1 MANYASTIA
10 KWAKANPD
18 ATASLAGSAMTL
30 AGGAMAGK
38 GQQKAT
44 EAELQI
50 AKDRLAFDRERTAQ
64 DRAVTQAKNAGDLV
78 GNPLQ
83 DQARRNQLSMMRQA
97 MLGNLNTSV
106 APPAHLAGYTG
117 SVTMPTLTDA
127 QMPFLQPGAMAA
139 AEAPK
144 WNVINGMAPGTMS
157 SQGLS
162 NMGYGDAAAQQ
173 AALTNAVGGSGAAQ
187 QAQPK
192 APRSPEESFN
202 ANYDAIKAAKAQ
214 TGDWEKAYQQV
225 TGETWPKGQGIKIDD
240 AGGHMTKDRSKWK
253 TAANMALTVAPIAA
267 APFTGG
273 ASLALIGAGAG
284 AAKGLL
290 NGGGAKGALLGG
302 AIGAAGS
309 LGGGAGGKVPFS
321 MGALGKQLASPKML
335 GAAATQLG
343 GTVGELANIAT
354 PFLPGATFN
363 QPMSE
368 VPGAGA
374 ITGFRGNLPGSGAA
388 LDLPVPSSVGPLA
401 GGYGM
406 PVGGSP
412 PASLAANAAP
422 KAAGRGITAKAVANA
437 LSGGQSPSGERVS
450 DNRVAGGPGPLAPM
464 RPVPS
469 HGAPSAPLPSAPP
482 FPAPAPWSTLPT
494 ASHGAAQG
502 PMGMPPTASYGAAPG
517 PMGTPPPNT
526 TMRRSGGNPSVRGIT
541 DPSSVRVTPGVPG
554 APAPRS
560 QAGMLPNS
568 IMAQQLLPFLQR
580 MQPDYSGYQI
590 DPASQWQWDAR
601 LGRLV
606 RTKDAWGNNTLRND
620 IPLIP
625 EGQ

>member
-10 KWAKANPD
+10 KWAKTHQD

-50 AKDRLAFDRERTAQ
+50 AKDRLAFDKDRTAQ

-106 APPAHLAGYTG
+106 TPPAHLAGYTG

-162 NMGYGDAAAQQ
+162 NMGYGDAAATQ

-192 APRSPEESFN
+192 APQSAEESFN

-225 TGETWPKGQGIKIDD
+225 TGEAWPKGQHITIDD
-240 AGGHMTKDRSKWK
+240 AGGHMAKDASKWK
-253 TAANMALTVAPIAA
+253 TAANIALTVAPIAA

-273 ASLALIGAGAG
+273 TSLALLGAGAG
-284 AAKGLL
+284 AAKAAL

-302 AIGAAGS
+302 AMGAAGS

-321 MGALGKQLASPKML
+321 MGALGKQLASPKVL

-354 PFLPGATFN
+354 PFLPGAKFN
-363 QPMSE
+363 QPMSGAP
-368 VPGAGA
+368 VPGGTAANGYNNQTSLLPAPPAAG
-374 ITGFRGNLPGSGAA
+374 
-388 LDLPVPSSVGPLA
+388 PSSAETLANQFASSTLPRGPIT
-401 GGYGM
+401 
-406 PVGGSP
+406 SP
-412 PASLAANAAP
+412 FPGAPAAP
-422 KAAGRGITAKAVANA
+422 KAAGRGITARAVANA
-437 LSGGQSPSGERVS
+437 LGGGNVSPPPEVPGRTLSYTQGAGE
-450 DNRVAGGPGPLAPM
+450 GGPRYPPLDIPWPGPGVA
-464 RPVPS
+464 
-469 HGAPSAPLPSAPP
+469 
-482 FPAPAPWSTLPT
+482 APAQPGVPR
-494 ASHGAAQG
+494 GAQ
-502 PMGMPPTASYGAAPG
+502 PPTA
-517 PMGTPPPNT
+517 
-526 TMRRSGGNPSVRGIT
+526 
-541 DPSSVRVTPGVPG
+541 PG
-554 APAPRS
+554 APF
-560 QAGMLPNS
+560 PNPKS
-568 IMAQQLLPFLQR
+568 AMEVLKNDMAYFTNPWWRQSSTGAQPPIWQR
-580 MQPDYSGYQI
+580 GS
-590 DPASQWQWDAR
+590 R
-601 LGRLV
+601 
-606 RTKDAWGNNTLRND
+606 
-620 IPLIP
+620 
-625 EGQ
+625 